1 MGITERKV
9 CDNMRLIDADAIE
22 YTHAVA
28 RNLFDGHNWNELVV
42 TKDEIEDMPTIQPE
56 ITHEQAV
63 AYLQSTGWMQEH
75 DRQMMLDGVHRL
87 TAQPEPSWECEK
99 CMMEHTDEMEKLEAE
114 LAIAK
119 SKQPEPCEDAV
130 SRQTLKDG
138 FTEMCSLI
146 CPYNKKRQHVM
157 CGSCLMGT
165 AFDVLETTP
174 SVTPK
179 QRTGHWILD
188 RSGAY
193 CCSECMEPCASYVMM
208 KPRDKFCK
216 MCGSRNEVT
225 T

>member
-1 MGITERKV
+1 MDDLISRRAAIEALDTLAESYADDTEDDYFTGCYSGVNRS
-9 CDNMRLIDADAIE
+9 IDAIKA
-22 YTHAVA
+22 
-28 RNLFDGHNWNELVV
+28 L
-42 TKDEIEDMPTIQPE
+42 P
-56 ITHEQAV
+56 
-63 AYLQSTGWMQEH
+63 
-75 DRQMMLDGVHRL
+75 

-138 FTEMCSLI
+138 FTEMCNLI
-146 CPYNKKRQHVM
+146 CPYTKKRQHVM

-165 AFDVLETTP
+165 AFDVLEATP